1 VVLIHVLQGDDY
13 VERFPQWYSNGEFLI
28 QDGLLSSVVP
38 VFFVMSGYLFFFNV
52 STFDKEI
59 YHKKLRSRFRTLLI
73 PYLLWNLLAEIH
85 FSVKHLPFL
94 SSFFPNIHEQPFTIP
109 YLLSGFWAL
118 GDSSCPILYPFWYVR
133 DLMVMVV
140 LSPIFYFLIKKIGYG
155 WIVIL
160 LALALINVPMPSG
173 LGFMSM
179 LFFSA
184 GSLIAIKKLNV
195 TCLSGLPLWLAAVVW
210 CAFAYMDAVTRIPFW
225 RSLSAITG
233 VPVLISLGAYLLK
246 FKDSTIYQSLTEST
260 FFVFAIHVFIL
271 PYIRKIIFLCCHPA
285 NPLFSWV
292 LLGLTW
298 LLTVA
303 ASVAIYRFCRR
314 FLPRMTKVLCGG
326 R

>member
-1 VVLIHVLQGDDY
+1 VIQGDDNAA
-13 VERFPQWYSNGEFLI
+13 RFPQWYSEVEYLI
-28 QDGLLSSVVP
+28 QEGLLRSVVP
-38 VFFVMSGYLFFFNV
+38 VFFVMSGFLLFFKV
-52 STFDKEI
+52 STFDREI
-59 YHKKLRSRFRTLLI
+59 YQKKLRSRFQTLLI
-73 PYLLWNLLAEIH
+73 PYLLWNLLEVIH

-118 GDSSCPILYPFWYVR
+118 GDGSCPILYPFWYVR

-155 WIVIL
+155 WIIIL
-160 LALALINVPMPSG
+160 LALALMNVLMPSG

-179 LFFSA
+179 LFFSV

-195 TCLSGLPLWLAAVVW
+195 TCLSGWPLWIAAVVW
-210 CAFAYMDAVTRIPFW
+210 GVIASMDTATRLSFW
-225 RSLSAITG
+225 HNLSVVVG

-246 FKDSTIYQSLTEST
+246 FKDSAIYQSLTEST

-271 PYIRKIIFLCCHPA
+271 PYIRKIIFICCHPA